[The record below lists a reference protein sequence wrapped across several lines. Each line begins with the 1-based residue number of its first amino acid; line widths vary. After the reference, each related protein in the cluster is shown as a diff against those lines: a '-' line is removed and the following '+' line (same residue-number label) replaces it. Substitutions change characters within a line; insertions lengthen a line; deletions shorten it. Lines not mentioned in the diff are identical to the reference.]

1 MILAIISI
9 HLPTLPIQIVISF
22 VSYTPLVIEYNKI
35 PVSILF
41 DRISFHDLKKKLYKT
56 LQIFS

>member
-41 DRISFHDLKKKLYKT
+41 DQISLHFM
-56 LQIFS
+56 I